1 MIECPK
7 CKTENTSD
15 SEFCKKC
22 ATPLPSSEDISAIPT
37 KALKTPIKELTR
49 GSTFTGRYEIIE
61 ELGEGGMGK
70 VYRVEDTKLKQEI
83 ALKLI
88 TPEIALDKKTI
99 ERFRNELKTA
109 RKIRHKNVC
118 GMYDLGEE
126 KGTHYI
132 TMEYVR
138 GEDLKRLI
146 RKIGQLGAGQT
157 IPIAK
162 HICEGLEEAHR
173 LGVVHRDL
181 KPQNVM
187 VDEDGNAR
195 IMDFGIARSL
205 EAKGITGAGVMIGT
219 LEYMS
224 PEQVE
229 GKETDQRSD
238 IYSLGVILYE
248 MITGRLPFEGDT
260 PLSIALK
267 HKTEEPLE
275 PRKFNAQIPENL
287 SRVILRCMEKD
298 REKRYQR
305 VEELLSELSK
315 IEKGIPTTER
325 MIPKRKAKKEKI
337 DEIEWKRPII
347 YGGMAILIILL
358 IVGGIYLFKGH
369 LEAIDSIAVLP
380 LHNISGD
387 PEQEY
392 FADGMTEALISE
404 LVKIKGLKRVIS
416 RTSAMRYKETEKS
429 MPEIAR
435 ELNVD
440 AVIEGSVLLVGERVR
455 ITAQLIEA
463 RTDRHMWADSYERDL
478 RNILA
483 LQRELARAIAKEIKI
498 AVTPEEQVRL
508 ATYSPVNPEA
518 YQLYL
523 KGRYLWNK
531 RTGEDLKKALVYF
544 ERAIEKDPNYAL
556 AYTGLADTYLV
567 LPSYLAF
574 PPTETYSKGKEAA
587 LKALEIDDTLAEAH
601 TSLANVMKYYFDW
614 KSVEKEYKRAIE
626 LSPSYATAHHWYAY
640 DLMLMGRHDEAIE
653 EINLAQELDPHSL
666 IINANVGYVLHM
678 ARLYDQAIEHYRN
691 RLEMDPNFWVLH
703 QYLGGAYLQKGKY
716 EEAIA
721 EFQEAITL
729 SGSPQDQESI
739 GDLGYSY
746 AVSGRKAEA
755 MKVVSELRELSKG
768 KYISPYHIALIY
780 VGLGQKNQAF
790 EWLNKAIK
798 EPGLFLVHLKVDPRF
813 DSLRS
818 DPRFTTLLK
827 KMGLD

>member
-1 MIECPK
+1 MKCPK
-7 CKTENTSD
+7 CHFENPAD
-15 SEFCKKC
+15 NDFCSKC
-22 ATPLPSSEDISAIPT
+22 AAPLHPSEETSVSPT
-37 KALKTPIKELTR
+37 ETIQAGKEELTR
-49 GSTFTGRYEIIE
+49 GSTFAGRYEVIE
-61 ELGEGGMGK
+61 GLGRGGMGE
-70 VYRVEDTKLKQEI
+70 VYRVYDKKIEEEVALELIKTEI
-83 ALKLI
+83 ASD
-88 TPEIALDKKTI
+88 ERTI
-99 ERFRNELKTA
+99 ERVKNELKFA
-109 RKIRHKNVC
+109 RKIAHRNIC
-118 GMYDLGEE
+118 RMYDLSE
-126 KGTHYI
+126 KEGTHYI
-132 TMEYVR
+132 TMEYVP
-138 GEDLKRLI
+138 GENLKRMI
-146 RKIGQLGAGQT
+146 KMMEQLSAAQVIFIT
-157 IPIAK
+157 K
-162 HICEGLEEAHR
+162 QVCEGLAEAHR

-181 KPQNVM
+181 KSSNIII
-187 VDEDGNAR
+187 DKEGNAR
-195 IMDFGIARSL
+195 IMNFGIARSL
-205 EAKGITGAGVMIGT
+205 EYKGITAAGVMIGT
-219 LEYMS
+219 PEYMS

-229 GKETDQRSD
+229 GKEPDQRSD

-267 HKTEEPLE
+267 HKAEEPLE
-275 PRKFNAQIPENL
+275 PRKFNTQIPENL

-315 IEKGIPTTER
+315 IEKGIPNSER
-325 MIPKRKAKKEKI
+325 MIPKRKPKKEKI
-337 DEIEWKRPII
+337 GEIKWKRLII
-347 YGGMAILIILL
+347 YGRMAIIIILL
-358 IVGGIYLFKGH
+358 MVGGIYLFKGRR
-369 LEAIDSIAVLP
+369 EAIDSIAVLP
-380 LHNISGD
+380 LDNLSGN

-392 FADGMTEALISE
+392 FADGMTEALIRE
-404 LVKIKGLKRVIS
+404 LAKIKAFQRVIS
-416 RTSAMRYKETEKS
+416 RTSVMLYKETDKS
-429 MPEIAR
+429 LPEIAS

-440 AVIEGSVLLVGERVR
+440 AIVEGSVLLIGERVR
-455 ITAQLIEA
+455 ITTQLIEA
-463 RTDRHMWADSYERDL
+463 RTDQPMWTDSYERDL

-508 ATYSPVNPEA
+508 AMASPINPEA

-556 AYTGLADTYLV
+556 AYTGLADTYLI
-567 LPSYLAF
+567 LPSYIAF
-574 PPTETYSKGKEAA
+574 PPTEAYSKGKEAA

-601 TSLANVMKYYFDW
+601 TSLADVMKFYFDW
-614 KSVEKEYKRAIE
+614 KRAEKEYKRAIE

-640 DLMLMGRHDEAIE
+640 DLMLMGRHDDAIK

-666 IINANVGYVLHM
+666 IINANMGYVLYN
-678 ARLYDQAIEHYRN
+678 ARRYYQAIEYYMN
-691 RLEMDPNFWVLH
+691 ALEMDPNFWVLH
-703 QYLGGAYLQKGKY
+703 QYLGRAYLQEGKY

-729 SGSPQDQESI
+729 SGSLQENM

-755 MKVVSELRELSKG
+755 MKVVNELKELSTR
-768 KYISPYHIALIY
+768 KYISSYHLALIY

-790 EWLNKAIK
+790 EWLNKAIE
-798 EPGLFLVHLKVDPRF
+798 EPDIFLVHLKVDPRF
-813 DSLRS
+813 DNLRS
-818 DPRFTTLLK
+818 DPRFTALLK

>member
-1 MIECPK
+1 MKCPK

-37 KALKTPIKELTR
+37 KALKIPIKELTR

-109 RKIRHKNVC
+109 RKIHHKNVC

-173 LGVVHRDL
+173 LGVIHRDL
-181 KPQNVM
+181 KPQNIM
-187 VDEDGNAR
+187 VDEEGNAR
-195 IMDFGIARSL
+195 ILDFGIARSL
-205 EAKGITGAGVMIGT
+205 EAKGITDAGVMIGT
-219 LEYMS
+219 PEYLS

-305 VEELLSELSK
+305 IEELLSELSK
-315 IEKGIPTTER
+315 IEKGIPTSER
-325 MIPKRKAKKEKI
+325 MIPKRKPKKEKI
-337 DEIEWKRPII
+337 GEIKWKRPII
-347 YGGMAILIILL
+347 YGIMAIIIISL
-358 IVGGIYLFKGH
+358 IVGGIYLITGRREVIH
-369 LEAIDSIAVLP
+369 AIAVLP
-380 LHNISGD
+380 LANLSDD
-387 PEQEY
+387 PQQEY
-392 FADGMTEALISE
+392 FADGMTEALIGE
-404 LVKIKGLKRVIS
+404 LTKIKTLQRVIS
-416 RTSAMRYKETEKS
+416 RTSVMRYKNTDKS
-429 MPEIAR
+429 LPEIAR

-440 AVIEGSVLLVGERVR
+440 VVVEGSVLLIGKQVR
-455 ITAQLIEA
+455 MTAKLIDA
-463 RTDRHMWADSYERDL
+463 RNDRHIWANSYNRDL
-478 RNILA
+478 QNILG
-483 LQRELARAIAKEIKI
+483 LQRELARSIAKEIKI
-498 AVTPEEQVRL
+498 AVTPEEQAQL
-508 ATYSPVNPEA
+508 TEASPVNPEA

-523 KGRYLWNK
+523 KGRYVWNK
-531 RTGEDLKKALVYF
+531 RTRDDLEKALEYF
-544 ERAIEKDPNYAL
+544 GQAIEKDPNSAL
-556 AYTGLADTYLV
+556 AYTGLADTYAL
-567 LPSYLAF
+567 LPGYADF
-574 PPTETYSKGKEAA
+574 PPIEAYSKGKEAA
-587 LKALEIDDTLAEAH
+587 QKALAIDDTLAEAH
-601 TSLANVMKYYFDW
+601 TSLANVTKYDRDW
-614 KSVEKEYKRAIE
+614 ISTEKGYKRAIE
-626 LSPSYATAHHWYAY
+626 LSPNYATAHHWYAY
-640 DLMLMGRHDEAIE
+640 DLMLMGRFDESMA
-653 EINLAQELDPHSL
+653 EINLAQELDPYSL
-666 IINANVGYVLHM
+666 IINANVGFILYH
-678 ARLYDQAIEHYRN
+678 ARRYDQAIEHYRN
-691 RLEMDPNFWVLH
+691 RLKMDPSFWLLH
-703 QYLGGAYLQKGKY
+703 MYLGRALVQIEEY
-716 EEAIA
+716 EEAIV
-721 EFQEAITL
+721 EFQEAINL
-729 SGSPQDQESI
+729 SGRIAENLSA
-739 GDLGYSY
+739 LCYGY
-746 AVSGRKAEA
+746 AISGRRAEA
-755 MKVVSELRELSKG
+755 MKILSELNQLSMQ
-768 KYISPYHIALIY
+768 KYVSPYLIAIIY
-780 VGLGQKNQAF
+780 VGLGLSDQAF
-790 EWLNKAIK
+790 EWLYKAVENPDI
-798 EPGLFLVHLKVDPRF
+798 LLVHIKVDPIF
-813 DSLRS
+813 DSIRP
-818 DPRFTTLLK
+818 DPRFKELLRK
-827 KMGLD
+827 VGLN

>member
-1 MIECPK
+1 MRCPK

-83 ALKLI
+83 VLKLI

-118 GMYDLGEE
+118 SMYDLGEE

-162 HICEGLEEAHR
+162 HICEGLEEVHR

-205 EAKGITGAGVMIGT
+205 EAKGITDAGVMIGT
-219 LEYMS
+219 PEYMS

-238 IYSLGVILYE
+238 IYSLGVTLYE
-248 MITGRLPFEGDT
+248 MITGRLPFEGDS

-315 IEKGIPTTER
+315 IEKGIPTSER
-325 MIPKRKAKKEKI
+325 MIPKRKPKKEKI
-337 DEIEWKRPII
+337 GEIKWKRPII
-347 YGGMAILIILL
+347 YGSMAIIIILL
-358 IVGGIYLFKGH
+358 MVGGIYLFKGRR
-369 LEAIDSIAVLP
+369 EAIDSIAVLP
-380 LHNISGD
+380 LDNLSGN

-392 FADGMTEALISE
+392 FADGMTEALIRE
-404 LVKIKGLKRVIS
+404 LTKIKALQRVIS
-416 RTSAMRYKETEKS
+416 RTSVMRYKETDKS
-429 MPEIAR
+429 LPEIAS

-440 AVIEGSVLLVGERVR
+440 VVVEGSVLLVGERVR
-455 ITAQLIEA
+455 ITTQLIEA
-463 RTDRHMWADSYERDL
+463 RTDRPMWTDSYERDL
-478 RNILA
+478 RDILT

-508 ATYSPVNPEA
+508 AMANPVNPEA
-518 YQLYL
+518 HQLYL

-567 LPSYLAF
+567 LPSYHAF
-574 PPTETYSKGKEAA
+574 LPTKTYSKGKEAA

-601 TSLANVMKYYFDW
+601 TSLANAMKFYFDW
-614 KSVEKEYKRAIE
+614 KSAEKEFKRAIE
-626 LSPSYATAHHWYAY
+626 LSPNYATAHHWYAY
-640 DLMLMGRHDEAIE
+640 DLMLMDRHDEAIE

-666 IINANVGYVLHM
+666 IINANMGYVLYN
-678 ARLYDQAIEHYRN
+678 ARRYYQAIEYYMN
-691 RLEMDPNFWVLH
+691 ALEMDPNFWVLH
-703 QYLGGAYLQKGKY
+703 QYLGRAYVQKGKY

-729 SGSPQDQESI
+729 SGRLQENM
-739 GDLGYSY
+739 GDLGYCY

-755 MKVVSELRELSKG
+755 MKVVSELKEQSKQ
-768 KYISPYHIALIY
+768 KYVSPYHIALIY

-790 EWLNKAIK
+790 EWLNKAIE
-798 EPGLFLVHLKVDPRF
+798 EPDLFLVHLKVDPRF